1 MTNAVAQADLIF
13 THGIILTGRITQSR
27 PEAVAVAGDKIIAVG
42 DVADVMTYRGK
53 TTTVVDLDGRTLI
66 PGFYDVHQHQLYRGL
81 SMTVIDA
88 RVDDMNLLL
97 TRIAERTRTTPSG
110 QWLQAIGYDDTRIG
124 GHPRL
129 EDLDRVAP
137 NHPLM
142 ITRAC
147 NHVVVGNSRALALAG
162 IGRDTQD
169 PEGGRIDRD
178 ARTAEPTGILRE
190 RAMELLR
197 RVVPPPTNEEFKQA
211 IVAAAEDN
219 LRMGIT
225 SVWDPSIEPAQHQA
239 YAELAAAG
247 DLPVRTTMGQR
258 RVIRDGTSVPLPEP
272 YAGPW
277 LSMNAVKLFQ
287 DGAIGPHT
295 ALLSEPYEGDHGNY
309 GVAVLEQHELDAYAC
324 EAAAAGLQITIHA
337 IGDKAIEMSLRAI
350 SVAHSVNGPRRRHRI
365 EHCGL
370 LLPRLHEQMRQVGA
384 IPIVSPTFLHTF
396 GDSYFPA
403 LGEERCAWAYPLK
416 TMMRLSPVVAAGS
429 DGPVVP
435 DCSPLL
441 GIQTAVLRRSRD
453 GRPFSSTESVTVS
466 EALAMYTMNAAY
478 AAEEEDAKGSI
489 APGKFADLVVLA
501 ADPRRTP
508 IDDVAEIPIE
518 AVVVGGHYKLGSPE

>member
-1 MTNAVAQADLIF
+1 MKKRAAQANLIF
-13 THGIILTGRITQSR
+13 SGGTILTGQVTQSR
-27 PEAVAVAGDKIIAVG
+27 PEAVAVADEQIVAVG
-42 DVADVMTYRGK
+42 DLADVMTYRSA
-53 TTTVVDLDGRTLI
+53 TTTMVDLGGRTLI

-88 RVDDMNLLL
+88 RVDDMNVLL
-97 TRIAERTRTTPSG
+97 TRLAERARTTPSG

-137 NHPLM
+137 DHPVM

-162 IGRDTQD
+162 IERDTRD
-169 PEGGRIDRD
+169 PGGGRIDRD
-178 ARTAEPTGILRE
+178 TRTGEPTGILRE

-225 SVWDPSIEPAQHQA
+225 SVWDPSIEPVQHQA

-247 DLPVRTTMGQR
+247 ELPVRTTMGQR
-258 RVIRDGTSVPLPEP
+258 RVIRDGTTVPLPEP

-287 DGAIGPHT
+287 DGAIGPQT
-295 ALLSEPYEGDHGNY
+295 ALLSEPYEGNDENY
-309 GVAVLEQHELDAYAC
+309 GVAVLEQDELDAYAS

-337 IGDKAIEMSLRAI
+337 IGDKAIEMSLHAI
-350 SVAHSVNGPRRRHRI
+350 SRAQSVNGPRRRHRI

-370 LLPRLHEQMRQVGA
+370 LLPWLHELMRQVGA

-416 TMMRLSPVVAAGS
+416 TMIGLSPVVAAGS
-429 DGPVVP
+429 DGPVIP

-453 GRPFSSTESVTVS
+453 GRPFSSTEAVTVS
-466 EALAMYTMNAAY
+466 EALAMYTINAAY
-478 AAEEEDAKGSI
+478 AAEEEGVKGSI
-489 APGKFADLVVLA
+489 TPGKFADLVVLA
-501 ADPRRTP
+501 ADPTRTP
-508 IDDVAEIPIE
+508 IDDVAEIPRD
-518 AVVVGGHYKLGSPE
+518 AVIVGGQYKLGSPE